1 MVKNINM
8 RIVLVLV
15 SSAFLFSCGKSNM
28 CESEGMAYVMSQKY
42 VKNNLKSPSS
52 AKFPHSPTSS
62 NYIGSCTH
70 VVTGSFEA
78 SNSFGAMMRSTYKVT
93 MKYNE
98 QNKTWSGSDLTI
110 D

>member
-1 MVKNINM
+1 MAKNICI
-8 RIVLVLV
+8 RVLLVLF
-15 SSAFLFSCGKSNM
+15 SSVFLFSCGKSNM
-28 CESEGMAYVMSQKY
+28 CESDGMAYVMSQKY
-42 VKNNLKSPSS
+42 VKNHLKSPSS
-52 AKFPHSPTSS
+52 AKFPHAPMSS
-62 NYIGSCTH
+62 SYLGSCTH

-98 QNKTWSGSDLTI
+98 ENRTWSGSDLTI